1 MPSMP
6 TTNTLLDAYFPA
18 LYYKQLATIDFWV
31 FAIPVVFALV
41 QYILAVPAELRHLP
55 RVSPYATI
63 WSYARR
69 ESVDSRVKRLI
80 LPFARRG
87 DGVVLVYMLGKW
99 GVHVIDASLVKM
111 VCQDM
116 NKFPK
121 KNYQDHLHFTFLS
134 GPNVVFS
141 NGEMWKRHSASVK
154 AAFDREIPVHRF
166 VTLAYELFARMGDKG
181 RYRFSDLVQRYTLDV
196 VGTALLGHNFQAMQ
210 ASADSF
216 VDHFNRVMSRI
227 ATPTRLIFPFLD
239 EWFPRHSVIND
250 VDALNTRYDNL
261 LKMKRQE
268 LGQDLLSYLLEDS
281 SLSNEELRS
290 NLAILFSAGHD
301 TTSGALSTAVYHLA
315 KHPEYQDKA
324 RDEVLAV
331 LDGRAEPTL
340 QDLSNLP
347 FLSACIK
354 EALRINSPISLLPAR
369 WVAEPT
375 MIGNY
380 AIPANTSIVPN
391 VCAVHHNENNWPEPQ
406 KFDPFRFIDIRQKA
420 TINIPFGTGPRQCVA
435 RQFSLF
441 EQRTLLCMLLIH
453 YQWSLPKKSPHSQQV
468 QNEFGAFGLSIPHH
482 LDVDFEKRK

>member
-1 MPSMP
+1 MSSTADPS
-6 TTNTLLDAYFPA
+6 LDAHLTA
-18 LYYKQLATIDFWV
+18 LFHKKLPSVDFLWLSILILL
-31 FAIPVVFALV
+31 FCFM
-41 QYILAVPAELRHLP
+41 QYVLAVPAELRHLP

-69 ESVDSRVKRLI
+69 ESVDSRVRRLI

-99 GVHVIDASLVKM
+99 GVHVIDATLVKM
-111 VCQDM
+111 VCQDV
-116 NKFPK
+116 NRFPK

-166 VTLAYELFARMGDKG
+166 VSLSHELFERMGDG
-181 RYRFSDLVQRYTLDV
+181 GIHRFSDLVQ
-196 VGTALLGHNFQAMQ
+196 
-210 ASADSF
+210 ASEDSF

-239 EWFPRHSVIND
+239 DWLPRRAVIDD
-250 VDALNTRYDNL
+250 VNALNARYDSL
-261 LKMKRQE
+261 LQMKRQD

-301 TTSGALSTAVYHLA
+301 TTSGALSTAIYHLG
-315 KHPEYQDKA
+315 KQPEHQTKA
-324 RDEVLAV
+324 RNEVITL
-331 LDGRAEPTL
+331 LNGRAEPTL
-340 QDLSNLP
+340 RDLSNLP

-369 WVAEPT
+369 WTIEDT
-375 MIGNY
+375 MIGKY
-380 AIPANTSIVPN
+380 AIPAHTSVVPN
-391 VCAVHHNENNWPEPQ
+391 VCAVHLNENNWPDPQ
-406 KFDPFRFIDIRQKA
+406 RFDPYRFIDAHQKA
-420 TINIPFGTGPRQCVA
+420 AINFPFGTGPRQCVA

-441 EQRTLLCMLLIH
+441 EQRTLLCMLLIK
-453 YQWSLPKKSPHSQQV
+453 YEWSLPAKSPHAQQV
-468 QNEFGAFGLSIPHH
+468 QNEFGAFGLSIPHA
-482 LDVDFEKRK
+482 LDVHFVRRKEADCS